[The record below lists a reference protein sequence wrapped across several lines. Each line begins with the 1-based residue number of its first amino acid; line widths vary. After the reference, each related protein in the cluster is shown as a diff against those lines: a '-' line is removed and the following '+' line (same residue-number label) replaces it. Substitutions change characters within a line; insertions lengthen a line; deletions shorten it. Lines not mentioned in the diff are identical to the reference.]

1 MLKQPTVIITKKC
14 PKEKLFQTPLFY
26 FQKTNYLLA
35 LASLT
40 VNLFLPFALL
50 AAKTLLPLGVDILSL
65 NPCLFLLFLSD
76 GWNVLFILYTFSC
89 KR

>member
-1 MLKQPTVIITKKC
+1 MLKQPRVITTKKC
-14 PKEKLFQTPLFY
+14 PKDRFFQTLLFY
-26 FQKTNYLLA
+26 FQKTDYLLA